1 MLNLR
6 ERWRLSILARV
17 LRVLTKRDRKK
28 IIAITIVQICMSFLD
43 LLGVLMIGLLGALA
57 ANGIGNGSGS
67 GSETVATVLKFLNIS
82 DLSFQTQALVLGICT
97 VVLFVGRTLLSIFF
111 TRRILYF
118 FSRRGASISASLV
131 ARLLAQPLVLVQGK
145 TTQEMLYALTLGV
158 DFITL
163 NILATSIILVADIS
177 LLVVMGIGLLV
188 VDASTAIASLILFSL
203 IGYFLYRLMHIKI
216 GDLGTKSAELS
227 IKSNDEIVEVLGS
240 YREAVV
246 RNRRD
251 YYSREIGKLRHEL
264 ADTSAEINFMPYI
277 SKYVIET
284 AMIVGGL
291 LIASSQFFMHDSIR
305 AVTTLGVFLAAGT
318 RITPAVLRIQQG
330 SLQIRGSAGRA
341 GPTLDLI
348 DSLGS
353 ESLVENFDD
362 SIDVVH
368 EGFEANIE
376 LRNVSITYP
385 GKNTPALD
393 DVTITIPAGKSVAI
407 VGPSGAGKTTLVD
420 ILLGVL
426 EPTHGEVLIS
436 GMPPLQAMNKWP
448 GAISYVP
455 QDVVISKRS
464 IRENVGLGYPKEVVT
479 DELIS
484 SALQVAFLTKFVNSL
499 PQGLNTLA
507 GERGTKISGGQRQR
521 LGIARAMFTNPQLL
535 ALDEATSALD
545 GETEASITKS
555 IHNLRGSATVVMI
568 AHRLSTVR
576 DADIVVYMAE
586 GRVITTGTFDEV
598 RNAVPDFDRQAKLMG
613 L

>member
-1 MLNLR
+1 MADLR
-6 ERWRLSILARV
+6 KRWQLSILGRV
-17 LRVLTKRDRKK
+17 SRILTKSDRKK
-28 IIAITIVQICMSFLD
+28 MIAIAIIQICLSFLD
-43 LLGVLMIGLLGALA
+43 LLGVLTIGLLGALA
-57 ANGIGNGSGS
+57 VNGIQTGIQSGS
-67 GSETVATVLKFLNIS
+67 VATVLQFLHVS
-82 DLSFQTQALVLGICT
+82 ELSFQAQALSLGVT
-97 VVLFVGRTLLSIFF
+97 AVVLFVGRTVLSIFF
-111 TRRILYF
+111 TRRILFF
-118 FSRRGASISASLV
+118 FSRRGAAISTNLV
-131 ARLLAQPLVLVQGK
+131 SRLLSQPLVLIQSK
-145 TTQEMLYALTLGV
+145 STQEILYALTNGV

-163 NILATSIILVADIS
+163 NILATAMVLVSDVS
-177 LLVVMGIGLLV
+177 LLTVIGVGLLV
-188 VDASTAIASLILFSL
+188 VDASTAIGSLILFSL
-203 IGYFLYRLMHIKI
+203 IGFFLYRLMHVKA
-216 GDLGTKSAELS
+216 GRLGTKSAKLS
-227 IKSNDEIVEVLGS
+227 IISADEIVEVLGS

-264 ADTSAEINFMPYI
+264 ADASAEINFMPYI

-284 AMIVGGL
+284 SVIVGGL
-291 LIASSQFFMHDSIR
+291 LIAASQFFMHDSIR

-353 ESLVENFDD
+353 TPSTENLDD
-362 SIDVVH
+362 TVDVIH
-368 EGFEANIE
+368 EGFKANIE
-376 LRNVSITYP
+376 LKNVSITYP
-385 GKNTPALD
+385 GKNVPALD
-393 DVTITIPAGKSVAI
+393 DVSLRISAGTSVAI

-420 ILLGVL
+420 ILLGVI
-426 EPTHGEVLIS
+426 EPTNGEVFIS
-436 GMPPLQAMNKWP
+436 GVSPLQAISKWP

-455 QDVVISKRS
+455 QDVMISKRS
-464 IRENVGLGYPKEVVT
+464 IRENVGLGYPKEVAT

-484 SALQVAFLTKFVNSL
+484 SALQVSFLTNFVNSL

-507 GERGTKISGGQRQR
+507 GERGAKISGGQRQR

-576 DADIVVYMAE
+576 DADVVVYMAE
-586 GRVITTGTFDEV
+586 GKIITTGTFDEV
-598 RNAVPDFDRQAKLMG
+598 RSTVPDFDRQAKLMG

>member
-1 MLNLR
+1 MADLR
-6 ERWRLSILARV
+6 KRWQLSILGRV
-17 LRVLTKRDRKK
+17 SRILTKSDRKK
-28 IIAITIVQICMSFLD
+28 MIAIAIIQICLSFLD
-43 LLGVLMIGLLGALA
+43 LLGVLTIGLLGALA
-57 ANGIGNGSGS
+57 VNGIQTGIQSGN
-67 GSETVATVLKFLNIS
+67 VATVLQFLHVS
-82 DLSFQTQALVLGICT
+82 ELSFQAQALSLGVT
-97 VVLFVGRTLLSIFF
+97 AVVLFVGRTVLSIFF
-111 TRRILYF
+111 TRRILFF
-118 FSRRGASISASLV
+118 FSRRGAAISTNLV
-131 ARLLAQPLVLVQGK
+131 SRLLSQPLVLIQSK
-145 TTQEMLYALTLGV
+145 STPEILYALTNGV

-163 NILATSIILVADIS
+163 NILATAMVLVSDVS
-177 LLVVMGIGLLV
+177 LLTVIGMGLLV
-188 VDASTAIASLILFSL
+188 VDASTAIGSLILFSL
-203 IGYFLYRLMHIKI
+203 IGFFLYRLMHVKA
-216 GDLGTKSAELS
+216 GRLGTKSAKLS
-227 IKSNDEIVEVLGS
+227 IISADEIVEVLGS

-264 ADTSAEINFMPYI
+264 ADASAEINFMPYI

-284 AMIVGGL
+284 SVIVGGL
-291 LIASSQFFMHDSIR
+291 LIAASQFFMHDSIR

-353 ESLVENFDD
+353 TPSTENLDD
-362 SIDVVH
+362 TVDVIH

-376 LRNVSITYP
+376 LKNVSITYP
-385 GKNTPALD
+385 GKNVPALD
-393 DVTITIPAGKSVAI
+393 DVSLRISAGTSVAI

-426 EPTHGEVLIS
+426 EPTQGEVFIS
-436 GMPPLQAMNKWP
+436 GVSPLQAISKWP

-464 IRENVGLGYPKEVVT
+464 IRKNVGLGYPNEVAT

-499 PQGLNTLA
+499 PQGLNTLV
-507 GERGTKISGGQRQR
+507 GERGAKISGGQRQR

-576 DADIVVYMAE
+576 DADVVVYMAE
-586 GRVITTGTFDEV
+586 GKIITTGTFDEV
-598 RNAVPDFDRQAKLMG
+598 RSTVPDFDRQAKLMG

>member
-57 ANGIGNGSGS
+57 ANGIGNGN

-216 GDLGTKSAELS
+216 GNLGTKSAELS

-291 LIASSQFFMHDSIR
+291 LIAASQFFMHDSIR

-353 ESLVENFDD
+353 APLAENFDD

-376 LRNVSITYP
+376 LRNISITYP
-385 GKNTPALD
+385 GKNAPALD
-393 DVTITIPAGKSVAI
+393 SVSLTIPAGKSVAI

-436 GMPPLQAMNKWP
+436 GMSPLQAINKWP

-464 IRENVGLGYPKEVVT
+464 IRENVGLGYPKEIAT

-484 SALQVAFLTKFVNSL
+484 SALQVAFLTKFVSSL

-507 GERGTKISGGQRQR
+507 GERGAKISGGQRQR
-521 LGIARAMFTNPQLL
+521 LGIARAMFTNPKLL

-545 GETEASITKS
+545 GETEASINKS

>member
-1 MLNLR
+1 VLNLR

-17 LRVLTKRDRKK
+17 LRVLTKHDRKK
-28 IIAITIVQICMSFLD
+28 IIAIAIVQICMSFLD
-43 LLGVLMIGLLGALA
+43 LLGVLTIGLLGALA
-57 ANGIGNGSGS
+57 VNGIGTGNQSG
-67 GSETVATVLKFLNIS
+67 TIATVLKFLNVY
-82 DLSFQTQALVLGICT
+82 DLSFQTQAIVLGNCA
-97 VVLFVGRTLLSIFF
+97 VVLFVGRTVLSIFF
-111 TRRILYF
+111 TQRILFF
-118 FSRRGASISASLV
+118 FSRRGASISTNLV
-131 ARLLAQPLVLVQGK
+131 ARLLSQPLVLVHGK

-158 DFITL
+158 EFITL
-163 NILATSIILVADIS
+163 NILATAMILIADIS
-177 LLVVMGIGLLV
+177 LLVVMVVGLLV
-188 VDASTAIASLILFSL
+188 VDASTAIGSLVLFSL
-203 IGYFLYRLMHIKI
+203 IGYFLYRLMQVKV
-216 GDLGTKSAELS
+216 GYLGTKSAELS

-264 ADTSAEINFMPYI
+264 ADTSAKINFMPYI

-291 LIASSQFFMHDSIR
+291 LIAASQFFMHDSIR

-353 ESLVENFDD
+353 APLVENFDD

-368 EGFEANIE
+368 EGFEAHIE
-376 LRNVSITYP
+376 LKNVSITYP
-385 GKNTPALD
+385 GKIVPALD
-393 DVTITIPAGKSVAI
+393 NINLTIPTGTSVAI

-426 EPTHGEVLIS
+426 EPTEGEVFIS
-436 GMPPLQAMNKWP
+436 GMSPLQAISKWP

-455 QDVVISKRS
+455 QDVVISKKS
-464 IRENVGLGYPKEVVT
+464 IRENVGLGYPKEVAT

-484 SALQVAFLTKFVNSL
+484 SALQAAFLTNFVNSL

-507 GERGTKISGGQRQR
+507 GERGAKISGGQRQR
-521 LGIARAMFTNPQLL
+521 LGIARAMFTKPQLL

-555 IHNLRGSATVVMI
+555 IDSLRGPATVVMI

-576 DADIVVYMAE
+576 NADVVVYMAE
-586 GRVITTGTFDEV
+586 GKIITSGKFDEV
-598 RNAVPDFDRQAKLMG
+598 RNSVPDFDRQAKLMG

>member
-6 ERWRLSILARV
+6 ERWRLSILGRV
-17 LRVLTKRDRKK
+17 SHVLTKSDRKK
-28 IIAITIVQICMSFLD
+28 MLAIAIIQICLSFLD
-43 LLGVLMIGLLGALA
+43 LLGVLTIGLLGALA
-57 ANGIGNGSGS
+57 VNGIATGNQSG
-67 GSETVATVLKFLNIS
+67 TVASVLKFLNVS
-82 DLSFQTQALVLGICT
+82 ELSFQTQALVLGICA

-111 TRRILYF
+111 TRRILFF
-118 FSRRGASISASLV
+118 FSRRGAAISTNLV
-131 ARLLAQPLVLVQGK
+131 SRLLSQPLVLIQSK
-145 TTQEMLYALTLGV
+145 STQEMLYALTNGV

-163 NILATSIILVADIS
+163 NILATAMVLVSDIS
-177 LLVVMGIGLLV
+177 LLVVMGVGLLV
-188 VDASTAIASLILFSL
+188 VDASTAIGSLILFSL
-203 IGYFLYRLMHIKI
+203 IGLFLYRLMHVKA
-216 GDLGTKSAELS
+216 GRLGTKSAELS
-227 IKSNDEIVEVLGS
+227 IISADEIVEVLGS

-284 AMIVGGL
+284 SVIVGGL
-291 LIASSQFFMHDSIR
+291 LIAASQFFMHDSIR

-353 ESLVENFDD
+353 VPLIENLDD
-362 SIDVVH
+362 TVDVVH

-376 LRNVSITYP
+376 LKNVSITYP
-385 GKNTPALD
+385 GKNVPALD
-393 DVTITIPAGKSVAI
+393 NVNLTIPSGTSVAI

-420 ILLGVL
+420 ILLGVI
-426 EPTHGEVLIS
+426 EPTEGEVYIS
-436 GMPPLQAMNKWP
+436 GMSPLQAISKWP

-455 QDVVISKRS
+455 QDVMISKRS
-464 IRENVGLGYPKEVVT
+464 IRENVGLGYPKEAAT
-479 DELIS
+479 DQLIN
-484 SALQVAFLTKFVNSL
+484 SALQVSFLSKFVNSL
-499 PQGLNTLA
+499 PQGLNTLV
-507 GERGTKISGGQRQR
+507 GERGAKISGGQRQR

-535 ALDEATSALD
+535 ALDEATSSLD

-555 IHNLRGSATVVMI
+555 IHNLRGTATVVMI

-576 DADIVVYMAE
+576 DADVVVYMAE
-586 GRVITTGTFDEV
+586 GKIITTGTFDEV
-598 RNAVPDFDRQAKLMG
+598 RSTVPDFDRQAKLMG

>member
-1 MLNLR
+1 MAELR
-6 ERWRLSILARV
+6 KRWQLSILGRV
-17 LRVLTKRDRKK
+17 SSILTKSDRKK
-28 IIAITIVQICMSFLD
+28 MIVIAIIQICLSFLD
-43 LLGVLMIGLLGALA
+43 LLGVLTIGLLGALA
-57 ANGIGNGSGS
+57 VNGIETGIQSGS
-67 GSETVATVLKFLNIS
+67 VATVLQFLHVS
-82 DLSFQTQALVLGICT
+82 ELSFQAQALTLGASA
-97 VVLFVGRTLLSIFF
+97 VVLFVGRTVLSIFF
-111 TRRILYF
+111 TRRILFF
-118 FSRRGASISASLV
+118 FSRRGAALSTKLV
-131 ARLLAQPLVLVQGK
+131 SRLLSQPLVLIQSK
-145 TTQEMLYALTLGV
+145 STQEMLYALTNGV

-163 NILATSIILVADIS
+163 NILATSMVLVSDVS
-177 LLVVMGIGLLV
+177 LLTVIGVGLLV
-188 VDASTAIASLILFSL
+188 VDASTAIGSLILFSL
-203 IGYFLYRLMHIKI
+203 IGYFLYRLMHVKA
-216 GDLGTKSAELS
+216 GRLGTKSAKLS
-227 IKSNDEIVEVLGS
+227 IISADEIVEVLGS

-264 ADTSAEINFMPYI
+264 ADASAEINFMPYI

-284 AMIVGGL
+284 SVIVGGL
-291 LIASSQFFMHDSIR
+291 LIAASQFFMHDSIR

-353 ESLVENFDD
+353 APSTENLDD
-362 SIDVVH
+362 TVDVVH
-368 EGFEANIE
+368 EGFKANIE
-376 LRNVSITYP
+376 LKNVSITYP
-385 GKNTPALD
+385 GKNVPALD
-393 DVTITIPAGKSVAI
+393 DVTLRIPAGTSVAI

-426 EPTHGEVLIS
+426 EPTEGEVFIS
-436 GMPPLQAMNKWP
+436 GVSPLQAISKWP

-464 IRENVGLGYPKEVVT
+464 IRENVGLGYPIEAAT
-479 DELIS
+479 DELIN
-484 SALQVAFLTKFVNSL
+484 SALQVSFLTKFVNSL

-507 GERGTKISGGQRQR
+507 GERGAKISGGQRQR

-576 DADIVVYMAE
+576 DADVVVYMAE
-586 GRVITTGTFDEV
+586 GKIITTGTFDEV
-598 RNAVPDFDRQAKLMG
+598 RSTVPDFDRQAKLMG

>member
-1 MLNLR
+1 MVNLR

-28 IIAITIVQICMSFLD
+28 IIAIAIVQICMSFLD
-43 LLGVLMIGLLGALA
+43 LLGVLTIGLLGALA
-57 ANGIGNGSGS
+57 VNGIGTGNQSG
-67 GSETVATVLKFLNIS
+67 TVATVLKFLNVS
-82 DLSFQTQALVLGICT
+82 ELSFQTQALVLGICA
-97 VVLFVGRTLLSIFF
+97 VVLFVGRTVLSIFF
-111 TRRILYF
+111 TRRILFF
-118 FSRRGASISASLV
+118 FSRRGASISANLV
-131 ARLLAQPLVLVQGK
+131 PRLLSQPLVLVQGK

-163 NILATSIILVADIS
+163 NILATAIILVADIS
-177 LLVVMGIGLLV
+177 LLVVMGVGLLV
-188 VDASTAIASLILFSL
+188 VDATTAIGSLLLFSL
-203 IGYFLYRLMHIKI
+203 IGYFLYRLMHLKV

-251 YYSREIGKLRHEL
+251 YYAREIGKLRHEL

-291 LIASSQFFMHDSIR
+291 LIAASQFLMHDSIR

-353 ESLVENFDD
+353 APLVENFDD

-368 EGFEANIE
+368 EGFEPNIE
-376 LRNVSITYP
+376 IKNVSITYP
-385 GKNTPALD
+385 GKSAPALD
-393 DVTITIPAGKSVAI
+393 DVNLTIPAGTSVAI

-426 EPTHGEVLIS
+426 EPTEGEVFIS
-436 GMPPLQAMNKWP
+436 GVSPLQAISKWP

-455 QDVVISKRS
+455 QDVLISKRS
-464 IRENVGLGYPKEVVT
+464 IRENVGLGYPKEVAT

-484 SALQVAFLTKFVNSL
+484 SALQVSFLTKFVNSL

-507 GERGTKISGGQRQR
+507 GERGAKISGGQRQR
-521 LGIARAMFTNPQLL
+521 LGIARAMFTNPKLL

-576 DADIVVYMAE
+576 DADVVVYMAE
-586 GRVITTGTFDEV
+586 GKIITTGTFDEV
-598 RNAVPDFDRQAKLMG
+598 RSTVPDFDRQAKLMG

>member
-1 MLNLR
+1 M
-6 ERWRLSILARV
+6 
-17 LRVLTKRDRKK
+17 
-28 IIAITIVQICMSFLD
+28 
-43 LLGVLMIGLLGALA
+43 
-57 ANGIGNGSGS
+57 
-67 GSETVATVLKFLNIS
+67 
-82 DLSFQTQALVLGICT
+82 
-97 VVLFVGRTLLSIFF
+97 
-111 TRRILYF
+111 
-118 FSRRGASISASLV
+118 
-131 ARLLAQPLVLVQGK
+131 VLVSD
-145 TTQEMLYALTLGV
+145 V
-158 DFITL
+158 
-163 NILATSIILVADIS
+163 S
-177 LLVVMGIGLLV
+177 LLTVIGMGLLV
-188 VDASTAIASLILFSL
+188 VDASTAIGSLILFSL
-203 IGYFLYRLMHIKI
+203 IGFFLYRLMHVKA
-216 GDLGTKSAELS
+216 GRLGTKSAKLS
-227 IKSNDEIVEVLGS
+227 IISADEIVEVLGS

-264 ADTSAEINFMPYI
+264 ADASAEINFMPYI

-284 AMIVGGL
+284 SVIVGGL
-291 LIASSQFFMHDSIR
+291 LIAASQFFMHDSIR

-353 ESLVENFDD
+353 TPSTENLDD
-362 SIDVVH
+362 TVDVIH

-376 LRNVSITYP
+376 LKNVSITYP
-385 GKNTPALD
+385 GKNVPALD
-393 DVTITIPAGKSVAI
+393 DVSLRISAGTSVAI

-426 EPTHGEVLIS
+426 EPTQGEVFIS
-436 GMPPLQAMNKWP
+436 GVSPLQAISKWP

-464 IRENVGLGYPKEVVT
+464 IRKNVGLGYPNEVAT

-499 PQGLNTLA
+499 PQGLNTLV
-507 GERGTKISGGQRQR
+507 GERGAKISGGQRQR

-576 DADIVVYMAE
+576 DADVVVYMAE
-586 GRVITTGTFDEV
+586 GKIITTGTFDEV
-598 RNAVPDFDRQAKLMG
+598 RSTVPDFDRQAKLMG

>member
-28 IIAITIVQICMSFLD
+28 IIAIAIVQICMSFLD
-43 LLGVLMIGLLGALA
+43 LLGVLTIGLLGALA
-57 ANGIGNGSGS
+57 VNGIGAGNQSG
-67 GSETVATVLKFLNIS
+67 TVASVLKFLNIS
-82 DLSFQTQALVLGICT
+82 ELPFQTQTLVLGICA
-97 VVLFVGRTLLSIFF
+97 VVLFVGRTVLSIFF
-111 TRRILYF
+111 TRRILF
-118 FSRRGASISASLV
+118 FLSRRGSSISASLV
-131 ARLLAQPLVLVQGK
+131 ARLLSKPLVLVQGK

-163 NILATSIILVADIS
+163 NILATAIILVADIS
-177 LLVVMGIGLLV
+177 LLVVMGIGLLI
-188 VDASTAIASLILFSL
+188 VDASTAIGSLILFSL

-216 GDLGTKSAELS
+216 GHLGTKSAELS
-227 IKSNDEIVEVLGS
+227 IMSNDEIVEVLGS

-251 YYSREIGKLRHEL
+251 YYSREIGRLRHEL

-277 SKYVIET
+277 SKYVIES

-291 LIASSQFFMHDSIR
+291 LIAASQFFMHDSIR
-305 AVTTLGVFLAAGT
+305 AVTTLSVFLAAGT

-353 ESLVENFDD
+353 APLVENFDD
-362 SIDVVH
+362 SIDVLH
-368 EGFEANIE
+368 KGFEANIE

-385 GKNTPALD
+385 GKSAPALD
-393 DVTITIPAGKSVAI
+393 NVTLTIPAGTSVAI

-426 EPTHGEVLIS
+426 EPTQGEVLIS
-436 GMPPLQAMNKWP
+436 GMPPLQAINKWP

-464 IRENVGLGYPKEVVT
+464 IRENVGLGYPKEVAT
-479 DELIS
+479 DELIH

-499 PQGLNTLA
+499 PQGINTLA
-507 GERGTKISGGQRQR
+507 GERGAKISGGQRQR

-586 GRVITTGTFDEV
+586 GKIITTGTFDEV

>member
-1 MLNLR
+1 MADLR
-6 ERWRLSILARV
+6 KRWQLSILGRV
-17 LRVLTKRDRKK
+17 SRILTKSDRKK
-28 IIAITIVQICMSFLD
+28 MIAIAIIQICLSFLD
-43 LLGVLMIGLLGALA
+43 LLGVLTIGLLGALA
-57 ANGIGNGSGS
+57 VNGIQTGIQSGN
-67 GSETVATVLKFLNIS
+67 VATVLQFLHVS
-82 DLSFQTQALVLGICT
+82 ELSFQAQALSLGVT
-97 VVLFVGRTLLSIFF
+97 AVVLFVGRTVLSIFF
-111 TRRILYF
+111 TRRILFF
-118 FSRRGASISASLV
+118 FSRRGAAISTNLV
-131 ARLLAQPLVLVQGK
+131 SRLLSQPLVLIQSK
-145 TTQEMLYALTLGV
+145 STQEILYALTNGV

-163 NILATSIILVADIS
+163 NILATAMVLVSDVS
-177 LLVVMGIGLLV
+177 LLTVIGMGLLV
-188 VDASTAIASLILFSL
+188 VDASTAIGSLILFSL
-203 IGYFLYRLMHIKI
+203 IGFFLYRLMHVKA
-216 GDLGTKSAELS
+216 GRLGTKSAKLS
-227 IKSNDEIVEVLGS
+227 IISADEIVEVLGS

-264 ADTSAEINFMPYI
+264 ADASAEINFMPYI

-284 AMIVGGL
+284 SVIVGGL
-291 LIASSQFFMHDSIR
+291 LIAASQFFMHDSIR

-353 ESLVENFDD
+353 TPSTENLDD
-362 SIDVVH
+362 TVDVIH

-376 LRNVSITYP
+376 LKNVSITYP
-385 GKNTPALD
+385 GKNVPALD
-393 DVTITIPAGKSVAI
+393 DVSLRISAGTSVAI

-426 EPTHGEVLIS
+426 EPTQGEVLIS
-436 GMPPLQAMNKWP
+436 GVSPLQAISKWP

-464 IRENVGLGYPKEVVT
+464 IRKNVGLGYPNEVAT

-499 PQGLNTLA
+499 PQGLNTLV
-507 GERGTKISGGQRQR
+507 GERGAKISGGQRQR

-576 DADIVVYMAE
+576 DADVVVYMAE
-586 GRVITTGTFDEV
+586 GKIITTGTFDEV
-598 RNAVPDFDRQAKLMG
+598 RSTVPDFDRQAKLMG